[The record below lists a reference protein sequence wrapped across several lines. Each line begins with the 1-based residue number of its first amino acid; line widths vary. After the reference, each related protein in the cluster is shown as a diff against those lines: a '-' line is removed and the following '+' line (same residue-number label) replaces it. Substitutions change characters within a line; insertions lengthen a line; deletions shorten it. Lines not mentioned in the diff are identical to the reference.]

1 MVNIFKS
8 EKLQSV
14 KHGFFGRSGG
24 VSTGVYSSLNFS
36 EKTAD
41 SKANIYVNKAVAM
54 DELGISNQKVFF
66 PNQQHTNDVIVI
78 DNKTDFDK
86 ISLKPVDAVI
96 TNLKGIGV
104 GILTADCSPILAH
117 ESESGFI
124 LAIHA
129 GWKGALAGVCENALH
144 SLNDLGVDIKKI
156 SVAIGPTIS
165 TSCYEVK
172 LDFIESFL
180 KIDPSFEN
188 FFIKKDDNYFFDLTS
203 FIESKFHLFGVYDID
218 NLDLCTY
225 ENPELFFSNRRAYH
239 KSERD
244 FGRMASIICL

>member
-1 MVNIFKS
+1 MVNMFKS
-8 EKLQSV
+8 ENLQSV

-24 VSTGVYSSLNFS
+24 VSTGIYSSLNLSDKTTDS
-36 EKTAD
+36 ED
-41 SKANIYVNKAVAM
+41 NIYANRALVM
-54 DELGISNQKVFF
+54 DELDISSQKVFF
-66 PNQQHTNDVIVI
+66 PNQQHTSNVLYI
-78 DNKTDFDK
+78 DKKTDFDE
-86 ISLKPVDAVI
+86 ISQNPVDAVI

-104 GILTADCSPILAH
+104 GVLTADCSPVLAH

-129 GWKGALAGVCENALH
+129 GWKGALAGICENALN
-144 SLNDLGVDIKKI
+144 SLRDLGVDIKKI

-165 TSCYEVK
+165 NKCYEVK
-172 LDFIESFL
+172 LDFVESFI
-180 KIDPSFEN
+180 KTDPYFEK
-188 FFIKKDDNYFFDLTS
+188 FFITKDGNYFFDLTL
-203 FIESKFHLFGVYDID
+203 FIESRFNLFGIYDIN

-225 ENPELFFSNRRAYH
+225 ENPELFFSNRRSYH

>member
-1 MVNIFKS
+1 MVNMFKS
-8 EKLQSV
+8 KNLQSV

-24 VSTGVYSSLNFS
+24 VSTGIYSSLNLS
-36 EKTAD
+36 EKTSD
-41 SKANIYVNKAVAM
+41 SKANIYENRALVLNAL
-54 DELGISNQKVFF
+54 DISSQKVFF
-66 PNQQHTNDVIVI
+66 PNQQHTNKVVFIGK
-78 DNKTDFDK
+78 KTDFYK
-86 ISLKPVDAVI
+86 LSHEPVDAVI

-129 GWKGALAGVCENALH
+129 GWKGALSGVCENALN
-144 SLNDLGVDIKKI
+144 SLKDLGVDIKKI

-165 TSCYEVK
+165 NKCYEVK
-172 LDFIESFL
+172 LDFVESFI
-180 KIDPSFEN
+180 KTDPQFEK
-188 FFIKKDDNYFFDLTS
+188 FFIKQDGNYFFDLTL
-203 FIESKFHLFGVYDID
+203 FIESRFNLFGVYDIT
-218 NLDLCTY
+218 NLGLCTY

-244 FGRMASIICL
+244 FGRMASIISL